1 MEEILNKKNYIL
13 LIAIIFV
20 AVSLSGTT
28 YSLFI
33 KVDDTNQFNYKT
45 GILDLEFQE
54 ENVIELP
61 EAFPVS
67 DTKGMSY
74 EPYTLSI
81 KNTGSIAYIFDI
93 KVSDNDD
100 NKLINSK
107 YIKVQIDDNLPIT
120 LQNSNNTLKKN
131 IILYPG
137 ETIKF
142 KIKMWLD
149 INTPNTELGKQF
161 NATLITSGSSFYK
174 TLDESG
180 ANHPSLE
187 DNMLPVY
194 YDEYNK
200 VWKKADESNLDASYK
215 WYDYD
220 DKMWANSIVLKD
232 GEKVIHDISSKN
244 NNIKNISNINVTDKN
259 LILENNKLD
268 INLSKYI
275 NKNISIV
282 ERLALN
288 DLKHNDI
295 DIISNDGF
303 NLRYNTKNNNF
314 IIDINGFNITSNK
327 YIIEENKFYI
337 ITLTMSDKDINLYIN
352 GSSVLNYSMAINTN
366 YNILTIGGIGNV
378 LVSDLYVYN
387 DILTSKEVNNNYRDN
402 LILIT
407 DNLVSGYNNFY
418 PMTTDTYYKSS
429 PLGTTIKDSDINEFY
444 VWIPRF
450 KYRLWNVTGEPNISS
465 YDAYTKG
472 IDISF
477 EKNKESGGSIY
488 CKDNIC
494 YSDEERTISLTQNDN
509 GKYYTPSS
517 FTNNEELLGFWV
529 GKYEV
534 SNGCKD
540 NCLTNSSDLTILP
553 NQESWRNNNLSNYY
567 EAIKGKGNSYHI
579 IKNSEWGT
587 ISYLSHSK
595 YGICSNMKC
604 TEITSNNTYI
614 SGKEGK
620 DSTTG
625 NIYGVYDM
633 AGSASEFVMANYTSN
648 NSLALN
654 NSNFKYNVTIPST
667 DYDLY
672 SGTNFIL
679 GDATKEILLSSSNT
693 GAWYNNYSVF
703 IDKVNN
709 WFIRGGMAGNEVGN
723 GIFYYNATNDSP
735 SEYITTR
742 VVVR

>member
-81 KNTGSIAYIFDI
+81 KNIGSIAYIFDL

-200 VWKKADESNLDASYK
+200 VWKKADESNLDDSYK

-244 NNIKNISNINVTDKN
+244 NNIKNISNINVADKN

-268 INLSKYI
+268 INLSNYI

-295 DIISNDGF
+295 DIISSDGF

-337 ITLTMSDKDINLYIN
+337 ISFTMSDKDINLYIN
-352 GSSVLNYSMAINTN
+352 GSSILNYSMAINTN

-509 GKYYTPSS
+509 DKYYTPSS
-517 FTNNEELLGFWV
+517 FTNNGELLGFWV

-604 TEITSNNTYI
+604 TEIASNNTYI

-679 GDATKEILLSSSNT
+679 GDATKEILLTQSST
-693 GAWYNNYSVF
+693 GSWDNNYSIF

>member
-81 KNTGSIAYIFDI
+81 KNIGSIAYIFDL

-200 VWKKADESNLDASYK
+200 VWKKADESNLDDSYK

-232 GEKVIHDISSKN
+232 GEKVIHDISCKN
-244 NNIKNISNINVTDKN
+244 NNIKNISNINVADKN

-268 INLSKYI
+268 INLSNYI

-288 DLKHNDI
+288 ALKNNDI
-295 DIISNDGF
+295 DFISSDGF

-337 ITLTMSDKDINLYIN
+337 ISFTMSDKDINLYIN
-352 GSSVLNYSMAINTN
+352 GSSILNYSMAINTN

-494 YSDEERTISLTQNDN
+494 YSDEEKTISLTQNDN
-509 GKYYTPSS
+509 DKYYTPSS

-604 TEITSNNTYI
+604 TEIASNNTYI

-679 GDATKEILLSSSNT
+679 GDATKEILLTQSST
-693 GAWYNNYSVF
+693 GSWDNNYSIF

>member
-54 ENVIELP
+54 ENIIELP

-74 EPYTLSI
+74 EPYTLSV
-81 KNTGSIAYIFDI
+81 KNIGTIAYIFDL

-244 NNIKNISNINVTDKN
+244 NNIKNISNINVIDKN

-337 ITLTMSDKDINLYIN
+337 ISLTMSDKDINLYIN

-418 PMTTDTYYKSS
+418 PMTTDSYYKSS

-509 GKYYTPSS
+509 DKYYTPSS

-540 NCLTNSSDLTILP
+540 NCLTNSSNFTILP

-625 NIYGVYDM
+625 NIYGVFDM

-679 GDATKEILLSSSNT
+679 GDATKEILLTQSST
-693 GAWYNNYSVF
+693 GSWDNNYSIF

>member
-81 KNTGSIAYIFDI
+81 KNIGSIAYIFDL

-200 VWKKADESNLDASYK
+200 VWKKADESNLDDSYK

-244 NNIKNISNINVTDKN
+244 NNIKNISNINVADKN

-268 INLSKYI
+268 INLSNYI

-295 DIISNDGF
+295 DIISSDGF

-314 IIDINGFNITSNK
+314 IIDINGFNIISNK

-337 ITLTMSDKDINLYIN
+337 ISFTMSDKDINLYIN
-352 GSSVLNYSMAINTN
+352 GSSILNYSMAINTN

-509 GKYYTPSS
+509 DKYYTPSS

-540 NCLTNSSDLTILP
+540 NCLTNSSELTILP

-604 TEITSNNTYI
+604 TEIASNNTYI

-679 GDATKEILLSSSNT
+679 GDATKEILLTQSST
-693 GAWYNNYSVF
+693 GSWDNNYSIF

>member
-81 KNTGSIAYIFDI
+81 KNTGSIAYIFDL

-282 ERLALN
+282 ERMALN

-509 GKYYTPSS
+509 DKYYTPSS

-625 NIYGVYDM
+625 NIYGVFDM

-679 GDATKEILLSSSNT
+679 GDATKEILLTQSST
-693 GAWYNNYSVF
+693 GSWDNNYSIF

>member
-54 ENVIELP
+54 ENIIELP

-74 EPYTLSI
+74 EPYTLSV
-81 KNTGSIAYIFDI
+81 KNIGTIAYIFDL

-268 INLSKYI
+268 INLSNYI

-418 PMTTDTYYKSS
+418 PMTTDTYYKCS

-509 GKYYTPSS
+509 DKYYTPSS

-540 NCLTNSSDLTILP
+540 NCLTNSSNFTILP

-614 SGKEGK
+614 SGKDEK

-633 AGSASEFVMANYTSN
+633 AGSASEFVMANYSTN

-723 GIFYYNATNDSP
+723 GIFYYNATSDNQ
-735 SEYITTR
+735 SEYISTR
-742 VVVR
+742 VVIR

>member
-81 KNTGSIAYIFDI
+81 KNIGSIAYIFDL

-200 VWKKADESNLDASYK
+200 VWKKADESNLDDSYK

-244 NNIKNISNINVTDKN
+244 NNIKNISNINVADKN

-268 INLSKYI
+268 INLSNYI

-295 DIISNDGF
+295 DIISSDGF

-314 IIDINGFNITSNK
+314 IIDINGFNIISNK

-337 ITLTMSDKDINLYIN
+337 ISFTMSDKDINLYIN
-352 GSSVLNYSMAINTN
+352 GSSILNYSMAINTN

-509 GKYYTPSS
+509 DKYYTPSS

-567 EAIKGKGNSYHI
+567 EAIKGKGNSYHV

-604 TEITSNNTYI
+604 TEIDSNNTYI

-679 GDATKEILLSSSNT
+679 GDATKEILLTQSST
-693 GAWYNNYSVF
+693 GSWDNNYSIF

>member
-81 KNTGSIAYIFDI
+81 KNTGSIAYIFDL

-200 VWKKADESNLDASYK
+200 VWKKADESNLDDSYK

-244 NNIKNISNINVTDKN
+244 NNIKNISNINVADKN

-268 INLSKYI
+268 INLSNYI

-295 DIISNDGF
+295 DIISSNGF

-337 ITLTMSDKDINLYIN
+337 ISFTMSDKDINLYIN
-352 GSSVLNYSMAINTN
+352 GSSILNYSMAINTN

-509 GKYYTPSS
+509 DKYYTPSS

-604 TEITSNNTYI
+604 TEIASNNTYI

-679 GDATKEILLSSSNT
+679 GDATKEILLTQSST
-693 GAWYNNYSVF
+693 GSWDNNYSIF

>member
-81 KNTGSIAYIFDI
+81 KNIGSIAYIFDL

-200 VWKKADESNLDASYK
+200 VWKKADESNLDDSYK

-244 NNIKNISNINVTDKN
+244 NNIKNISNINVADKN

-268 INLSKYI
+268 INLSNYI

-295 DIISNDGF
+295 DIISSDGF

-337 ITLTMSDKDINLYIN
+337 ISFTMSDKDINLYIN
-352 GSSVLNYSMAINTN
+352 GSSILNYSMAINTN

-450 KYRLWNVTGEPNISS
+450 KYRLWNVTGGPNISS

-509 GKYYTPSS
+509 DKYYTPSS

-604 TEITSNNTYI
+604 TEIASNNTYI

-679 GDATKEILLSSSNT
+679 GDATKEILLTQSST
-693 GAWYNNYSVF
+693 GSWDNNYSIF

>member
-74 EPYTLSI
+74 EPYTLSV
-81 KNTGSIAYIFDI
+81 KNIGTIAYIFDL

-244 NNIKNISNINVTDKN
+244 NNIKNISNINVIDKN

-337 ITLTMSDKDINLYIN
+337 ISLTMSDKDINLYIN

-366 YNILTIGGIGNV
+366 YNILTTGGIGNV

-418 PMTTDTYYKSS
+418 PMTTDSYYKSS

-509 GKYYTPSS
+509 DKYYTPSS

-625 NIYGVYDM
+625 NIYGVFDM

-679 GDATKEILLSSSNT
+679 GDATKEILLTQSST
-693 GAWYNNYSVF
+693 GSWDNNYSIF

>member
-81 KNTGSIAYIFDI
+81 KNTGSIAYIFDL

-200 VWKKADESNLDASYK
+200 VWKKADESNLDDSYK

-244 NNIKNISNINVTDKN
+244 NNIKNISNINVADKN

-268 INLSKYI
+268 INLSNYI

-295 DIISNDGF
+295 DIISSNGF

-337 ITLTMSDKDINLYIN
+337 ISFTMSDKDINLYIN
-352 GSSVLNYSMAINTN
+352 GSSILNYSMSINTN

-509 GKYYTPSS
+509 DKYYTPSS

-604 TEITSNNTYI
+604 TEIASNNTYI

-679 GDATKEILLSSSNT
+679 GDATKEILLTQSST
-693 GAWYNNYSVF
+693 GSWDNNYSIF

>member
-244 NNIKNISNINVTDKN
+244 NNIKNISNINVIDKN

-337 ITLTMSDKDINLYIN
+337 ISLTMSDKDINLYIN

-418 PMTTDTYYKSS
+418 PMTTDNYYKSS

-625 NIYGVYDM
+625 NIYGVFDM
-633 AGSASEFVMANYTSN
+633 AGSASEFVMANYTST

-679 GDATKEILLSSSNT
+679 GDATKEILLTQSST
-693 GAWYNNYSVF
+693 GSWDNNYSIF

>member
-54 ENVIELP
+54 ENIIELP

-74 EPYTLSI
+74 EPYTLSV
-81 KNTGSIAYIFDI
+81 KNIGTIVYIFDL

-244 NNIKNISNINVTDKN
+244 NNIKNISNINVIDKN

-337 ITLTMSDKDINLYIN
+337 ISLTMSDKDINLYIN

-378 LVSDLYVYN
+378 LISDLYVYN

-418 PMTTDTYYKSS
+418 PMTTDSYYKSS

-494 YSDEERTISLTQNDN
+494 YSDEGRIIPLTQNDN
-509 GKYYTPSS
+509 DKYYTPSS

-534 SNGCKD
+534 SNGYKD
-540 NCLTNSSDLTILP
+540 NCLTNSSNFTILP

-567 EAIKGKGNSYHI
+567 EAIKGKANSYHI

-614 SGKEGK
+614 SGKDEK

-633 AGSASEFVMANYTSN
+633 AGSASEFVMANYSTN

-654 NSNFKYNVTIPST
+654 NSNFKYNTTIPST

-679 GDATKEILLSSSNT
+679 GDATKEILLTQSST
-693 GAWYNNYSVF
+693 GSWDNNYSIF

-723 GIFYYNATNDSP
+723 GIFYYNATSDNQ
-735 SEYITTR
+735 SEYISTR
-742 VVVR
+742 VVIR

>member
-81 KNTGSIAYIFDI
+81 KNIGSIAYIFDL

-200 VWKKADESNLDASYK
+200 VWKKADESNLDDSYK

-244 NNIKNISNINVTDKN
+244 NNIKNISNINVADKN

-268 INLSKYI
+268 INLSNYI

-295 DIISNDGF
+295 DIISSDGF

-337 ITLTMSDKDINLYIN
+337 ISFTMSDKDINLYIN
-352 GSSVLNYSMAINTN
+352 GSSILNYSMAINTN

-509 GKYYTPSS
+509 DKYYTPSS

-604 TEITSNNTYI
+604 TEIASNNTYI

-679 GDATKEILLSSSNT
+679 GDATKEILLTQSST
-693 GAWYNNYSVF
+693 GSWDNNYSIF

>member
-81 KNTGSIAYIFDI
+81 KNTGSIAYIFDL

-200 VWKKADESNLDASYK
+200 VWKKADESNLDDSYK

-244 NNIKNISNINVTDKN
+244 NNIKNISNINVADKN

-268 INLSKYI
+268 INLSNYI

-295 DIISNDGF
+295 DIISSDGF

-337 ITLTMSDKDINLYIN
+337 ISFTMSDKDINLYIN
-352 GSSVLNYSMAINTN
+352 GSSILNYSMAINTN

-450 KYRLWNVTGEPNISS
+450 KYRLWNVTGEPNISF

-472 IDISF
+472 IDIFF

-509 GKYYTPSS
+509 DKYYTPSS

-567 EAIKGKGNSYHI
+567 ETIKGKGNSYHI

-604 TEITSNNTYI
+604 TEIASNNTYI

-679 GDATKEILLSSSNT
+679 GDATKEILLTQSST
-693 GAWYNNYSVF
+693 GSWDNNYSIF

>member
-81 KNTGSIAYIFDI
+81 KNTGSIAYIFDL

-244 NNIKNISNINVTDKN
+244 NN
-259 LILENNKLD
+259 
-268 INLSKYI
+268 
-275 NKNISIV
+275 
-282 ERLALN
+282 
-288 DLKHNDI
+288 
-295 DIISNDGF
+295 
-303 NLRYNTKNNNF
+303 F

-337 ITLTMSDKDINLYIN
+337 ISLTMSDKDINLYIN

-509 GKYYTPSS
+509 DKYYTPSS

-540 NCLTNSSDLTILP
+540 NCLTNSSNFTILP

-625 NIYGVYDM
+625 NIYGVFDM
-633 AGSASEFVMANYTSN
+633 AGSASEFVMANYTST

-679 GDATKEILLSSSNT
+679 GDATKEILLTQSST
-693 GAWYNNYSVF
+693 GSWDNNYSIF

>member
-1 MEEILNKKNYIL
+1 MEEILNKNNYIL

-81 KNTGSIAYIFDI
+81 KNTGTIAYIFDL

-244 NNIKNISNINVTDKN
+244 NNIKNISNINVIDKN

-337 ITLTMSDKDINLYIN
+337 ISLTMSDKDINLYIN

-418 PMTTDTYYKSS
+418 PMTTDSYYKSS

-625 NIYGVYDM
+625 NIYGVFDM

-723 GIFYYNATNDSP
+723 GIFYYNATSDNQ
-735 SEYITTR
+735 SEYISTR
-742 VVVR
+742 VVIR

>member
-244 NNIKNISNINVTDKN
+244 NNIKNISNINVADKN

-337 ITLTMSDKDINLYIN
+337 ISLTMSDKDINLYIN

-418 PMTTDTYYKSS
+418 PMTTDNYYKSS

-509 GKYYTPSS
+509 DKYYTPSS

-625 NIYGVYDM
+625 NIYGVFDM

>member
-244 NNIKNISNINVTDKN
+244 NNIKNISNINVADKN

-509 GKYYTPSS
+509 DKYYTPSS

-567 EAIKGKGNSYHI
+567 ETIKGKGNSYHI

-625 NIYGVYDM
+625 NIYGVFDM

-679 GDATKEILLSSSNT
+679 GDATKEILLTQSST
-693 GAWYNNYSVF
+693 GSWDNNYSIF

>member
-81 KNTGSIAYIFDI
+81 KNIGSIAYIFDL

-200 VWKKADESNLDASYK
+200 VWKKADESNLDDSYK

-244 NNIKNISNINVTDKN
+244 NNIKNISNINVADKN

-268 INLSKYI
+268 INLSNYI

-295 DIISNDGF
+295 DIISSDGF

-314 IIDINGFNITSNK
+314 IIDINGFNIISNK

-337 ITLTMSDKDINLYIN
+337 ISFTMSDKDINLYIN
-352 GSSVLNYSMAINTN
+352 GSSILNYSMAINTN

-509 GKYYTPSS
+509 DKYYTPSS

-604 TEITSNNTYI
+604 TEIASNNTYI

-679 GDATKEILLSSSNT
+679 GDATKEILLTQSST
-693 GAWYNNYSVF
+693 GSWDNNYSIF

-709 WFIRGGMAGNEVGN
+709 WFIRGGMAGNEIGN

>member
-74 EPYTLSI
+74 EPYTLSV
-81 KNTGSIAYIFDI
+81 KNIGTIAYIFDL

-244 NNIKNISNINVTDKN
+244 NNIKNISNINVIDKN

-337 ITLTMSDKDINLYIN
+337 ISLTMSDKDINLYIN

-509 GKYYTPSS
+509 DKYYTPSS

-625 NIYGVYDM
+625 NIYGVFDM

-679 GDATKEILLSSSNT
+679 GDATKEILLTQSST
-693 GAWYNNYSVF
+693 GSWDNNYSIF

>member
-81 KNTGSIAYIFDI
+81 KNTGSIAYIFDL

-200 VWKKADESNLDASYK
+200 VWKKADESNLDDSYK

-268 INLSKYI
+268 INLSNYI

-295 DIISNDGF
+295 DIISSDGF

-337 ITLTMSDKDINLYIN
+337 ISFTMSDKDINLYIN
-352 GSSVLNYSMAINTN
+352 GSSILNYSMAINTN

-509 GKYYTPSS
+509 DKYYTPSS

-604 TEITSNNTYI
+604 TEIASNNTYI

-679 GDATKEILLSSSNT
+679 GDATKEILLTQSST
-693 GAWYNNYSVF
+693 GSWDNNYSIF

>member
-244 NNIKNISNINVTDKN
+244 NNIKNISNINVIDKN

-509 GKYYTPSS
+509 DKYYTPSS

-648 NSLALN
+648 NSLTLN

-679 GDATKEILLSSSNT
+679 GDATKEILLTQSST
-693 GAWYNNYSVF
+693 GSWDNNYSIF

>member
-81 KNTGSIAYIFDI
+81 KNIGSIAYIFDL

-200 VWKKADESNLDASYK
+200 VWKKADESNLDDSYK

-244 NNIKNISNINVTDKN
+244 NNIKNISNINVADKN

-268 INLSKYI
+268 INLSNYI

-295 DIISNDGF
+295 DIISSDGF

-314 IIDINGFNITSNK
+314 IIDINGFNIISNK

-337 ITLTMSDKDINLYIN
+337 ISFTMSDKDINLYIN
-352 GSSVLNYSMAINTN
+352 GSSILNYSMAINTN

-378 LVSDLYVYN
+378 LVSDLYVHN

-509 GKYYTPSS
+509 DKYYTPSS

-567 EAIKGKGNSYHI
+567 EAIKGKGNSYHV

-604 TEITSNNTYI
+604 TEIASNNTYI

-679 GDATKEILLSSSNT
+679 GDATKEILLTQSST
-693 GAWYNNYSVF
+693 GSWDNNYSIF

>member
-232 GEKVIHDISSKN
+232 GEKVIHDISIKN
-244 NNIKNISNINVTDKN
+244 NNIKNISNINVIDKN

-337 ITLTMSDKDINLYIN
+337 ISLTMSDKDINLYIN

-529 GKYEV
+529 GKYDV

-648 NSLALN
+648 NSLTLN

>member
-81 KNTGSIAYIFDI
+81 KNIGSIAYIFDL

-200 VWKKADESNLDASYK
+200 VWKKADESNLDDSYK

-244 NNIKNISNINVTDKN
+244 NNIKNISNINVADKN

-268 INLSKYI
+268 INLSNYI

-295 DIISNDGF
+295 DIISSD
-303 NLRYNTKNNNF
+303 
-314 IIDINGFNITSNK
+314 GFNITSNK

-337 ITLTMSDKDINLYIN
+337 ISFTMSDKDINLYIN
-352 GSSVLNYSMAINTN
+352 GSSILNYSMAINTN

-509 GKYYTPSS
+509 DKYYTPSS

-604 TEITSNNTYI
+604 TEIASNNTYI

-679 GDATKEILLSSSNT
+679 GDATKEILLTQSST
-693 GAWYNNYSVF
+693 GSWDNNYSIF

>member
-81 KNTGSIAYIFDI
+81 KNIGSIAYIFDL

-100 NKLINSK
+100 DKLINSK

-200 VWKKADESNLDASYK
+200 VWKKADEGNLDDSYK

-244 NNIKNISNINVTDKN
+244 NNIKNISNINVADKN

-268 INLSKYI
+268 INLSNYI

-295 DIISNDGF
+295 DIISSDGF

-337 ITLTMSDKDINLYIN
+337 ISFTMSDKDINLYIN
-352 GSSVLNYSMAINTN
+352 GSSILNYSMAINTN

-509 GKYYTPSS
+509 DKYYTPSS

-604 TEITSNNTYI
+604 TEIASNNTYI

-679 GDATKEILLSSSNT
+679 GDATKEILLTQSST
-693 GAWYNNYSVF
+693 GSWDNNYSIF

>member
-81 KNTGSIAYIFDI
+81 KNTGSIAYIFDL

-200 VWKKADESNLDASYK
+200 VWKKADEGNLDDSYK

-244 NNIKNISNINVTDKN
+244 NNIKNISNINVADKN

-268 INLSKYI
+268 INLSNYI

-295 DIISNDGF
+295 DIISSDGF

-337 ITLTMSDKDINLYIN
+337 ISFTMSDKDINLYIN
-352 GSSVLNYSMAINTN
+352 GSSILNYSMAINTN

-509 GKYYTPSS
+509 DKYYTPSS

-540 NCLTNSSDLTILP
+540 NCLTNSSNLTILP

-604 TEITSNNTYI
+604 TEIASNNTYI

-679 GDATKEILLSSSNT
+679 GDATKEILLTQSST
-693 GAWYNNYSVF
+693 GSWDNNYSIF

>member
-81 KNTGSIAYIFDI
+81 KNIGSIAYIFDL

-200 VWKKADESNLDASYK
+200 VWKKADESNLDDSYK

-244 NNIKNISNINVTDKN
+244 NNIKNISNINVADKN

-268 INLSKYI
+268 INLSNYI

-295 DIISNDGF
+295 DIISSDGF

-314 IIDINGFNITSNK
+314 IIDINGFNIISNK

-337 ITLTMSDKDINLYIN
+337 ISFTMSDKDINLYIN
-352 GSSVLNYSMAINTN
+352 GSSILNYSMAINTN

-509 GKYYTPSS
+509 DKYYTPSS

-604 TEITSNNTYI
+604 TEIASNNTYI

-679 GDATKEILLSSSNT
+679 GDATKEILLTQSST
-693 GAWYNNYSVF
+693 GSWDNNYSIF

>member
-81 KNTGSIAYIFDI
+81 KNTGSIAYIFDL

-107 YIKVQIDDNLPIT
+107 YVKVQIDDNLPIT

-200 VWKKADESNLDASYK
+200 VWKKADESNLDDSYK

-244 NNIKNISNINVTDKN
+244 NNIKNISNINVADKN

-268 INLSKYI
+268 INLSNYI

-295 DIISNDGF
+295 DIISSDGF

-337 ITLTMSDKDINLYIN
+337 ISFTMSDKDINLYIN
-352 GSSVLNYSMAINTN
+352 GSSILNYSMAINTN

-509 GKYYTPSS
+509 DKYYTPSS

-604 TEITSNNTYI
+604 TEIASNNTYI

-679 GDATKEILLSSSNT
+679 GDATKEILLTQSST
-693 GAWYNNYSVF
+693 GSWDNNYSIF

>member
-54 ENVIELP
+54 ENIIELP

-244 NNIKNISNINVTDKN
+244 NNIKNISNINVIDKN

-295 DIISNDGF
+295 DIISSDGF

-337 ITLTMSDKDINLYIN
+337 ISLTMSNKDINLYIN

-418 PMTTDTYYKSS
+418 PMTTDSYYKSS

-625 NIYGVYDM
+625 NIYGVFDM

-679 GDATKEILLSSSNT
+679 GDATKEILLTQSST
-693 GAWYNNYSVF
+693 GSWDNNYSIF

-735 SEYITTR
+735 SEYLTTR

>member
-54 ENVIELP
+54 ENIIELP

-74 EPYTLSI
+74 EPYTLSV

-244 NNIKNISNINVTDKN
+244 NNIKNISNINVIDKN

-337 ITLTMSDKDINLYIN
+337 ISLTMSDKDINLYIN
-352 GSSVLNYSMAINTN
+352 GSSVLNYSMAININ

-418 PMTTDTYYKSS
+418 PMTTDSYYKSS

-625 NIYGVYDM
+625 NIYGVFDM

-679 GDATKEILLSSSNT
+679 GDATKEILLTQSST
-693 GAWYNNYSVF
+693 GSWDNNYSIF

>member
-244 NNIKNISNINVTDKN
+244 NNIKNISNINVADKN

-268 INLSKYI
+268 INLSNYI

-295 DIISNDGF
+295 DIISSDGF

-625 NIYGVYDM
+625 NIYGVFDM

-679 GDATKEILLSSSNT
+679 GDATKEILLTQSST
-693 GAWYNNYSVF
+693 GSWDNNYSIF

>member
-81 KNTGSIAYIFDI
+81 KNTGSIAYIFDL

-200 VWKKADESNLDASYK
+200 VWKKADESNLDDSYK

-244 NNIKNISNINVTDKN
+244 NNIKNISNINVADKN

-268 INLSKYI
+268 INLSNYI

-295 DIISNDGF
+295 DIISSDGF

-327 YIIEENKFYI
+327 YIIKENKFYI
-337 ITLTMSDKDINLYIN
+337 ISFTMSDKDINLYIN
-352 GSSVLNYSMAINTN
+352 GSSILNYSMAINTN

-509 GKYYTPSS
+509 DKYYTPSS

-604 TEITSNNTYI
+604 TEIASNNTYI

-679 GDATKEILLSSSNT
+679 GDATKEILLTQSST
-693 GAWYNNYSVF
+693 GSWDNNYSIF

>member
-81 KNTGSIAYIFDI
+81 KNIGSIAYIFDL

-200 VWKKADESNLDASYK
+200 VWKKADESNLDDSYK

-244 NNIKNISNINVTDKN
+244 NNIKNISNINVADKN

-268 INLSKYI
+268 INLSNYI

-295 DIISNDGF
+295 DIISSDGF

-314 IIDINGFNITSNK
+314 IIDINGFNIISDK

-337 ITLTMSDKDINLYIN
+337 ISFTMSDKDINLYIN
-352 GSSVLNYSMAINTN
+352 GSSILNYSMAINTN

-418 PMTTDTYYKSS
+418 PMTTDTYYKSC

-509 GKYYTPSS
+509 DKYYTPSS

-540 NCLTNSSDLTILP
+540 NCLTNSSELTILP

-567 EAIKGKGNSYHI
+567 EAIEGKGNSYHI

-604 TEITSNNTYI
+604 TEIASNNTYI

-679 GDATKEILLSSSNT
+679 GDATKEILLTQSST
-693 GAWYNNYSVF
+693 GSWDNNYSIF

>member
-54 ENVIELP
+54 ENIIELP

-74 EPYTLSI
+74 EPYTLSV
-81 KNTGSIAYIFDI
+81 KNIGTIAYIFDL

-244 NNIKNISNINVTDKN
+244 NNIKNISNINVIDKN

-295 DIISNDGF
+295 DIISSDGF

-337 ITLTMSDKDINLYIN
+337 ISLTMSDKDINLYIN

-418 PMTTDTYYKSS
+418 PMTTDSYYKSS

-494 YSDEERTISLTQNDN
+494 YSDEGRIIPLTQNDN
-509 GKYYTPSS
+509 DKYYTPSS

-540 NCLTNSSDLTILP
+540 NCLTNSSNFTILP

-567 EAIKGKGNSYHI
+567 EAIKGKANSYHI

-614 SGKEGK
+614 SGKDEK

-633 AGSASEFVMANYTSN
+633 AGSASEFVMANYSTN

-654 NSNFKYNVTIPST
+654 NSNFKYNTTIPST

-672 SGTNFIL
+672 IGTNFIL

-723 GIFYYNATNDSP
+723 GIFYYNATSDNQ
-735 SEYITTR
+735 SEYISTR
-742 VVVR
+742 VVIR

>member
-244 NNIKNISNINVTDKN
+244 NNIKNISNINVIDKN

-337 ITLTMSDKDINLYIN
+337 ISLTMSDKDINLYIN

-667 DYDLY
+667 DYNLY

>member
-81 KNTGSIAYIFDI
+81 KNIGSIAYIFDL

-200 VWKKADESNLDASYK
+200 VWKKADESNLDDSYK

-244 NNIKNISNINVTDKN
+244 NNIKNISNINVADKN

-268 INLSKYI
+268 INLSNYI

-295 DIISNDGF
+295 DIISSDGF

-337 ITLTMSDKDINLYIN
+337 ISFTMSDKDINLYIN
-352 GSSVLNYSMAINTN
+352 GSSILNYSMAINTN

-509 GKYYTPSS
+509 DKYYTPSS

-604 TEITSNNTYI
+604 TEIASNNTYI

-654 NSNFKYNVTIPST
+654 NSNFKYNVTISST

-679 GDATKEILLSSSNT
+679 GDATKEILLTQSST
-693 GAWYNNYSVF
+693 GSWDNNYSIF

>member
-232 GEKVIHDISSKN
+232 GEMVIHDISSKN

-268 INLSKYI
+268 INLSNYI

-509 GKYYTPSS
+509 DKYYTPSS

-625 NIYGVYDM
+625 NIYGVFDM

-679 GDATKEILLSSSNT
+679 GDATKEILLTQSST
-693 GAWYNNYSVF
+693 GSWDNNYSIF